1 MGVSKMPSRGKPELC
16 VVSIRVP
23 GVELG
28 EAVSSVW
35 PRAHEGSKSKRFGC
49 NAGKNIK
56 GMGGDN
62 IREVGDYSNAIP
74 GIRSLI

>member
-1 MGVSKMPSRGKPELC
+1 MSKVAPRGKPKLC
-16 VVSIRVP
+16 GISVGPSRA
-23 GVELG
+23 ELG